1 MKKGVKRV
9 TELHIE
15 RDGDQ
20 VRIEG
25 EGSVEEVRG
34 DLTNLASDLDEIIA
48 SPRLKDFAKVVKS
61 YLS

>member
-1 MKKGVKRV
+1 VS
-9 TELHIE
+9 ELHIE

-20 VRIEG
+20 VRVEG
-25 EGSVEEVRG
+25 EGSVGEIRE

-48 SPRLKDFAKVVKS
+48 SPRLKSFAKVVKD

>member
-1 MKKGVKRV
+1 MS
-9 TELHIE
+9 ELHIE
-15 RDGDQ
+15 RDGDR

-25 EGSVEEVRG
+25 EGSVGEIRK

-48 SPRLKDFAKVVKS
+48 SPRLKDFAKVVKG

>member
-1 MKKGVKRV
+1 MSK
-9 TELHIE
+9 LHIE

-25 EGSVEEVRG
+25 EGSVEEARE

-48 SPRLKDFAKVVKS
+48 APRLKSFANTIKD

>member
-1 MKKGVKRV
+1 VS
-9 TELHIE
+9 ELHIE

-25 EGSVEEVRG
+25 EGSVKEVRN
-34 DLTNLASDLDEIIA
+34 DLINLASDLDGIIA
-48 SPRLKDFAKVVKS
+48 RPRLKDFAKVIKD